1 MEKSTGV
8 GYTVG
13 LMKTLTQT
21 TRSPSRTL
29 LWNTHHD
36 QPEARRVEVIA
47 LLNRELADVLDLKLQ
62 AKQAHWNVK
71 GAQFAALHELF
82 DEVAAG
88 ADAIADELAER
99 AVMLGGVA
107 RGTLQTITS
116 ASRLEA
122 YPLEAFAS
130 EEHVWALSG
139 ALARVTRSV
148 RDAIAVATA
157 QEDAGTADVLTQASR
172 SLDKLLW
179 QVEAHVAL
187 EPRWGGQ
194 ANGST
199 PALT

>member
-1 MEKSTGV
+1 
-8 GYTVG
+8 
-13 LMKTLTQT
+13 MKNAAQT
-21 TRSPSRTL
+21 PTTTSRPL

-36 QPEARRVEVIA
+36 QPQSRRVEVIA

-88 ADAIADELAER
+88 ADEIADELAER

-107 RGTLQTITS
+107 RGTIQS
-116 ASRLEA
+116 VAAASRLATYPAEA
-122 YPLEAFAS
+122 LAS
-130 EEHVWALSG
+130 DEHIRALSG
-139 ALARVTRSV
+139 ALARVAHSLRN
-148 RDAIAVATA
+148 AIAVATT

-172 SLDKLLW
+172 SVDKLLW

-187 EPRWGGQ
+187 EPR
-194 ANGST
+194 ST
-199 PALT
+199 EPVKSLT